1 MNIPIFAYFILLA
14 VLIAGGWGA
23 AKKYWKQIL
32 IMYTIFTGAVLFFNY
47 FLSVELAG
55 VISSLAVIVT
65 GLVMTRSSRQKN
77 GDRPAPGWML
87 KVFSPYIILTVL
99 IFFTRLDTPFQTFLE
114 TYAVIKM
121 PAYSYELALLYSP
134 GFWLLVTCIISIF
147 IFNISRKDV
156 LYLLSK
162 TVKQWVP
169 FLITTSTFIAI
180 SQMMGASGMISVIS
194 DTTGAVFGQSFLVV
208 SALIGAMG
216 GFLTGSTTSSNAMFI
231 NLQLQTASQV
241 GVPSEIVAYSQ
252 NTSASIATMASP
264 ARVMLGTYMFGIQ
277 SKEPYILKRISFIVL
292 GSLLLTVLMA
302 VGMYLLPM

>member
-1 MNIPIFAYFILLA
+1 
-14 VLIAGGWGA
+14 
-23 AKKYWKQIL
+23 
-32 IMYTIFTGAVLFFNY
+32 
-47 FLSVELAG
+47 
-55 VISSLAVIVT
+55 
-65 GLVMTRSSRQKN
+65 
-77 GDRPAPGWML
+77 
-87 KVFSPYIILTVL
+87 
-99 IFFTRLDTPFQTFLE
+99 
-114 TYAVIKM
+114 
-121 PAYSYELALLYSP
+121 
-134 GFWLLVTCIISIF
+134 
-147 IFNISRKDV
+147 
-156 LYLLSK
+156 
-162 TVKQWVP
+162 
-169 FLITTSTFIAI
+169 
-180 SQMMGASGMISVIS
+180 MISVIS